1 MQTIDKAAGLLS
13 HFSEKQTEI
22 GLTALARLSGNDKA
36 SVRRCLL
43 SFMKH
48 GLIEQNE
55 TTKAYRL
62 GREVLRLARVREVG
76 FPLSEVAGPL
86 LAQLRD
92 ETGETAHLSILAG
105 SRLATMAV
113 EESKHANRISFV
125 LGEESPIH
133 ASGTGLAVL
142 AFSSEKQRN
151 FLWPS
156 DFKAFTDKTPIDD
169 QSLQAQIRPIRKL
182 GYSLNEGLLETG
194 LSSMAAPLI
203 DASGDVIGAFGVAAP
218 TTRFGGVEQA
228 KCARHLAQVAR
239 EACLAL
245 GMPKN
250 WEPQ

>member
-1 MQTIDKAAGLLS
+1 MQTLDKAAGLLS

-22 GLTALARLSGNDKA
+22 GLTDLARLSGNDKA

-48 GLIEQNE
+48 GLIEQNQ
-55 TTKAYRL
+55 TTRAYRL

-76 FPLSEVAGPL
+76 FPLSEITGPL

-92 ETGETAHLSILAG
+92 ETGETAHLSMLAG
-105 SRLATMAV
+105 SRLATTAI
-113 EESKHANRISFV
+113 EESKYGNRISFV

-133 ASGTGLAVL
+133 ASGTGLVVL
-142 AFSSEKQRN
+142 AFSSEKQRAL
-151 FLWPS
+151 LWPS
-156 DFKAFTDKTPIDD
+156 EFKAFTDRTPINDKNLKTKI
-169 QSLQAQIRPIRKL
+169 QPIRKL
-182 GYSLNEGLLETG
+182 GHSLNEGLIEIG

-218 TTRFGGVEQA
+218 TTRFGKTEQK
-228 KCARHLAQVAR
+228 KCARCLVDIAR
-239 EACLAL
+239 EASLAL

-250 WEPQ
+250 WKPQ